1 MKWIGLGIVAVG
13 MMLGCATRQ
22 PNPPPARLETDPMIA
37 QWTANAQ
44 QAYDRG
50 TIAQAV
56 TLYQMALERATM
68 ADDSAAIG
76 QIAYALATCEATLG
90 NLEQARASLMT
101 AERALKRSGSST
113 AEAVLL
119 DASLARRLGD
129 MDTAADL
136 LGSLPFRDLSIDQ
149 NIQANLLR
157 ALVACDRNQLSE
169 AEGYLAAAESLLPKK
184 PAPLELARL
193 HEVAGRLYTL
203 SNRLPLA
210 ADHYDQQAL
219 MLRKAGHYR
228 EMADA
233 LNRSGDVWMQM
244 NKVEQAGDRYYRAA
258 RSFMAQGD
266 SIAALQ
272 VIDKVVSLDREG
284 LEDSDVMREIA
295 SLFEE
300 IKNGI
305 AVPTPVE

>member
-1 MKWIGLGIVAVG
+1 MKWIGLGIVAAG
-13 MMLGCATRQ
+13 MMLGCATGQ
-22 PNPPPARLETDPMIA
+22 PNPPPASPETDPMIA

-44 QAYDRG
+44 QAFDRG

-90 NLEQARASLMT
+90 NLAHARASLVT

-129 MDTAADL
+129 MDAAAKL
-136 LGSLPFRDLSIDQ
+136 LDSLPFRDLSIDQ

-193 HEVAGRLYTL
+193 HEVAGKLYTL

-219 MLRKAGHYR
+219 MLRKAGHFR

-244 NKVEQAGDRYYRAA
+244 GKVEQAGDRYYRAA

-284 LEDSDVMREIA
+284 LEDTDVMREIA

-300 IKNGI
+300 IKSGI
-305 AVPTPVE
+305 SAPTPVE